1 MMPAMPAMPAIP
13 AIPAIPAHDQE
24 PLTATRT
31 RGSAIQGLALL
42 TSACCLVM
50 APGVAAQKQPKPKKE
65 EITQTLQ
72 LPKELPGAVIGETR
86 RLTFHVTPLSARGL
100 LSAQVRDALKA
111 LTRETGGNPVL
122 KIRAFVAGSG
132 DLRRVRDLV
141 SEVFTASRQ
150 PLPALSLI
158 RAGGLPLEGAQ
169 VVLEAIA
176 GGKKEVSPHGL
187 VLLSAPVA
195 TSENPLDP
203 VAPLAAQSLDRL
215 KRAIKT
221 AGSES
226 ADVLR
231 VTCFLSSLENLGAT
245 RKLVEA
251 DYPRAAI
258 DYVQTQRSP
267 SRALAACEAV
277 ARLTWNTGTRVHFQP
292 EDGEP
297 LAALVAA
304 QHVVVTGTQVSY
316 GFQEANSRLAFAR
329 LQKVLEAAGVSG
341 RDVAFAHYYP
351 LADPLATQVRKLRS
365 EFFAT
370 SAGSLV
376 LFEGLPGM
384 DAGFA
389 VDVIAVKD

>member
-1 MMPAMPAMPAIP
+1 MK
-13 AIPAIPAHDQE
+13 
-24 PLTATRT
+24 R
-31 RGSAIQGLALL
+31 LALL
-42 TSACCLVM
+42 AWACCLVLV
-50 APGVAAQKQPKPKKE
+50 PGVSAQKKPKPKKE

-72 LPKELPGAVIGETR
+72 LPKELPGAVIGETH

-111 LTRETGGNPVL
+111 LTRETGSNPVL

-141 SEVFTASRQ
+141 SEVFTLRRL

-176 GGKKEVSPHGL
+176 AGKKEVSPHGL

-195 TSENPLDP
+195 TSDNPLDP
-203 VAPLAAQSLDRL
+203 AAPLAAQSLDRL
-215 KRAIKT
+215 KRAIVT

-226 ADVLR
+226 SDVVR
-231 VTCFLSSLENLGAT
+231 VTCFLSSLENLAAT

-267 SRALAACEAV
+267 TRAFAACEAV
-277 ARLTWNTGTRVHFQP
+277 ARLRWNTGKRVSFQP
-292 EDGEP
+292 EEGEP

-304 QHVVVTGTQVSY
+304 QHVVLTGTQVSY
-316 GFQEANSRLAFAR
+316 GYLESNSRLAFER
-329 LQKVLEAAGVSG
+329 LQKVLEASGVSG

-351 LADPLATQVRKLRS
+351 LADPLAAQVRKLRS

-389 VDVIAVKD
+389 VDVVAVKD

>member
-1 MMPAMPAMPAIP
+1 M
-13 AIPAIPAHDQE
+13 IPAHTQA
-24 PLTATRT
+24 PLQATRSRKVSVT
-31 RGSAIQGLALL
+31 GWAIVALAYCLALASGL
-42 TSACCLVM
+42 
-50 APGVAAQKQPKPKKE
+50 AAQKKPKPKKE

-111 LTRETGGNPVL
+111 LTRETGANPVL

-141 SEVFTASRQ
+141 SEVFSERRQ

-158 RAGGLPLEGAQ
+158 QSGGLPLEGAQ
-169 VVLEAIA
+169 VVLEAISS
-176 GGKKEVSPHGL
+176 GKKEVSPRGL
-187 VLLSAPVA
+187 VFLSAPVV
-195 TSENPLDP
+195 TSDNPLDP
-203 VAPLAAQSLDRL
+203 VAPLAVQSLERL
-215 KRAIKT
+215 KNAIKT

-226 ADVLR
+226 ADVVR
-231 VTCFLSSLENLGAT
+231 VTCFLSSLENLAAT
-245 RKLVEA
+245 RRLVEA
-251 DYPRAAI
+251 DYPRAALN
-258 DYVQTQRSP
+258 YVQTQRSP

-277 ARLTWNTGTRVHFQP
+277 ARLTWNTGKRVHFQP

-297 LAALVAA
+297 AAALVAA
-304 QHVVVTGTQVSY
+304 QRVVFTGSQVSY
-316 GFQEANSRLAFAR
+316 GYQEANSRLAFGR
-329 LQKVLEAAGVSG
+329 LQKALESSGVSG

-351 LADPLATQVRKLRS
+351 LAEPLAAQVRKLRP
-365 EFFAT
+365 EFFAR
-370 SAGSLV
+370 SAGSIL

-389 VDVIAVKD
+389 VDVVAVKD